1 MNWQGKKVFVSGA
14 GGFIGSHLTEALLDR
29 GAHVTAL
36 IHYNSRNSYGW
47 LDGLSGLSGKNISF
61 ALGDIRD
68 TITMRRLIK
77 GQEVV
82 FHLAALIGIPYSY
95 MAPEAYVA
103 NNIKGTLN
111 VLQAALEA
119 KVEKIIHTS
128 TSEVYGTA
136 CYVPIDEKHPLQ
148 GQSPY
153 AASKIG
159 ADKFVES
166 YFRSFALPVVTVRP
180 FNTYGP
186 RQSARAVISTIIAQ
200 ALQGGEVKLGSLDPV
215 RDVTFVDDTVRGFI
229 AAAEADKVKGET
241 INLGSGSGVS
251 IQKLV
256 KTISLI
262 MKQVPRII
270 TEKERMRPAKSEV
283 LKLVSSAAKAK
294 RLINWEA
301 QIGLKEGLQ
310 RTVDWISENQQ
321 YYKNSAF
328 VY

>member
-47 LDGLSGLSGKNISF
+47 LDGLSGLNGKNISF
-61 ALGDIRD
+61 ELGDIRD

-77 GQEVV
+77 RQEVV

-95 MAPEAYVA
+95 MAPEAYA
-103 NNIKGTLN
+103 ATNIKGTLN

-166 YFRSFALPVVTVRP
+166 YVRSFALPVVTVRP

-229 AAAEADKVKGET
+229 AAAEADKVNGET
-241 INLGSGSGVS
+241 INLGFGSGVS
-251 IQKLV
+251 IQELV
-256 KTISLI
+256 KSISLI
-262 MKQVPRII
+262 MNQEFKVTI
-270 TEKERMRPAKSEV
+270 EKERMRPAKSEV

-321 YYKNSAF
+321 YYKNSTF